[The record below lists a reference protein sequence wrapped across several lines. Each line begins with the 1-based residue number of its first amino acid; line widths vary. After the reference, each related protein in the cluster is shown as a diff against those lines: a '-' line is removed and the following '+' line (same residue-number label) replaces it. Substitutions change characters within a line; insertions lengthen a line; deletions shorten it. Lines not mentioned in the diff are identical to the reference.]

1 LRLVRQMHNPVFFG
15 FLRFSVKKELV
26 WTVGELLNG
35 STLLRLFVNRIVPNI
50 FDPRLRAVEIRNY
63 TAF

>member
-35 STLLRLFVNRIVPNI
+35 STLLRLFVNRIVPH
-50 FDPRLRAVEIRNY
+50 FVPRQPRRLQLA
-63 TAF
+63 